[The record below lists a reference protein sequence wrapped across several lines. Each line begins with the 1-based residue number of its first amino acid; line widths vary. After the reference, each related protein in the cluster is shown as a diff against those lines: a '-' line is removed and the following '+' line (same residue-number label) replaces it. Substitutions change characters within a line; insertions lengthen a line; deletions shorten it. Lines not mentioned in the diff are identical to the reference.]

1 MSDIIPT
8 GTTVDLFPALA
19 PFRNSGFKIIT
30 KESGFDPDEKYKAL
44 EMVLCSAF
52 AQASE
57 GKGKERHAADD
68 SFLEQPIMA
77 IGRLLNSA
85 DGEAYQAIKKVRE
98 GLRMAKR
105 GEYDAALR
113 ECFGAI
119 NYIAAIALLL
129 AEESHAKNP
138 YLPAEKHMPVE
149 YPEVTPVE
157 LKMPAY
163 LSNYAPLGIYIDPE
177 FGPRPATMKDI
188 NNERWKSEC
197 PKWRGNDFTEVV
209 RKFDDNR
216 RMSSPSEPWVAVM
229 AIRRTNRLKY
239 ALSAHI
245 PGTVIGAEDLMHLHV
260 IGPNF
265 TSEYLVKAMMSEFR
279 AYLDSG
285 CENPVTSTIKLT
297 MRALNA
303 FDQRTREMYP
313 TQIGYPHHNIA
324 PEQGFSATYDQLE
337 FALTH
342 YSIIPVIP
350 RGNIPTIDFRIPVR
364 DIVELAAGAQGGF
377 HVKGGEYPQPMMY
390 AVAEMAGE
398 AIKNWRKCAMEA
410 EK

>member
-1 MSDIIPT
+1 MSDIT
-8 GTTVDLFPALA
+8 ETTTDLFPTLA

-30 KESGFDPDEKYKAL
+30 EGSGFDPNEKYKAL

-98 GLRMAKR
+98 GLMMAKR

-138 YLPAEKHMPVE
+138 YLPAEKHMPME

-157 LKMPAY
+157 LKV
-163 LSNYAPLGIYIDPE
+163 SDHAPLGIYVDPK
-177 FGPRPATMKDI
+177 FGPRPATMDDI
-188 NNERWKSEC
+188 NDER
-197 PKWRGNDFTEVV
+197 
-209 RKFDDNR
+209 
-216 RMSSPSEPWVAVM
+216 
-229 AIRRTNRLKY
+229 
-239 ALSAHI
+239 
-245 PGTVIGAEDLMHLHV
+245 
-260 IGPNF
+260 
-265 TSEYLVKAMMSEFR
+265 
-279 AYLDSG
+279 
-285 CENPVTSTIKLT
+285 
-297 MRALNA
+297 
-303 FDQRTREMYP
+303 
-313 TQIGYPHHNIA
+313 
-324 PEQGFSATYDQLE
+324 
-337 FALTH
+337 
-342 YSIIPVIP
+342 
-350 RGNIPTIDFRIPVR
+350 
-364 DIVELAAGAQGGF
+364 
-377 HVKGGEYPQPMMY
+377 
-390 AVAEMAGE
+390 
-398 AIKNWRKCAMEA
+398 RKCAMEA